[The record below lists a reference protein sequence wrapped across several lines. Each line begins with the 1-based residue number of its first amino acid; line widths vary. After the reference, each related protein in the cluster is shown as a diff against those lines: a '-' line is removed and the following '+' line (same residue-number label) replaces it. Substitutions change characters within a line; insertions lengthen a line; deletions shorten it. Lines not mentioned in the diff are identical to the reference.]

1 MSGKTP
7 LTAYLSLRCWLFLRH
22 QHQPR
27 LDESRAG
34 VSVPDLDE
42 DGVLDERRDDEHD
55 AAEYPHVDRLER
67 PMNQA
72 QILVLNQ
79 Q

>member
-1 MSGKTP
+1 M
-7 LTAYLSLRCWLFLRH
+7 FLRH
-22 QHQPR
+22 EHQPR

-67 PMNQA
+67 SVTNSNF
-72 QILVLNQ
+72 VHFSRGG
-79 Q
+79 